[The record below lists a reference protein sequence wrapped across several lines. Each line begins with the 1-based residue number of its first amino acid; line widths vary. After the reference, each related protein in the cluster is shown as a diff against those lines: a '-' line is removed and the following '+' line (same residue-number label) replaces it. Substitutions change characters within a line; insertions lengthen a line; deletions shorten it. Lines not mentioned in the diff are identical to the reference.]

1 MTIAP
6 DLAWLL
12 SPTQLSGY
20 AAFVLGMACFAQ
32 TNDRRFKLFMAA
44 ECGAYILHF
53 ALLGQAT
60 AVASTAV
67 SMLRSLASLR
77 GRRPALG
84 LGFVALSL
92 ACGVWLAEG
101 WQSLLPIAASCIG
114 TTALFFMHGRRMR
127 AWMLL
132 GTLLWLVN
140 NLAVGSIGGSLLE
153 ACLALSNLRTI
164 WRWREHPG

>member
-44 ECGAYILHF
+44 ECGAYILH
-53 ALLGQAT
+53 
-60 AVASTAV
+60 
-67 SMLRSLASLR
+67 
-77 GRRPALG
+77 
-84 LGFVALSL
+84 L